1 MLLAAA
7 TQAVA
12 QTVGIILL
20 STSLSPD
27 NHLQALIPRIQHD
40 ANVEDHTPFI
50 AFNSCDLIGSSGW
63 TIARFGPVDG
73 MLYVKLDGDR
83 VKVTTAYEPATVQRQ
98 TNQRPADDFGQPQ
111 HLEIGLPS
119 LTAKSCCGVRAQLR
133 ADYTPPRP
141 LNAELDATSRL
152 AALIDFPGAQSADAC
167 AGNTAE
173 NPRVDT
179 LITLPP
185 GDTVVISARQKTLR
199 LKGGAHVYIVDFP
212 SSFLAGTESHTHT
225 ENHYL
230 VYFGMLDY
238 ASCNKDWRMCAG
250 AKGPDCHT
258 PFKRPGGKVVTT
270 VPDDGFSHWAAR
282 VDINCSDS
290 QYP

>member
-20 STSLSPD
+20 STALSPD

-40 ANVEDHTPFI
+40 ANVEDHTPLI

-63 TIARFGPVDG
+63 TISRLGPVDG

-83 VKVTTAYEPATVQRQ
+83 VKVTTASEPATVQQ
-98 TNQRPADDFGQPQ
+98 TTQRSNNDDFGQH
-111 HLEIGLPS
+111 HLEIGLPPLS
-119 LTAKSCCGVRAQLR
+119 ACCKKPEKLLPE
-133 ADYTPPRP
+133 YTPPVP
-141 LNAELDATSRL
+141 LNAELDPSSRL
-152 AALIDFPGAQSADAC
+152 AALLDFPGAQSAEAC
-167 AGNTAE
+167 AGSAAD

-199 LKGGAHVYIVDFP
+199 LKGGAHLYVVDFP
-212 SSFLAGTESHTHT
+212 SSFVTGASDHVHA
-225 ENHYL
+225 ENHFLIY
-230 VYFGMLDY
+230 YGMLEKP
-238 ASCNKDWRMCAG
+238 SCNPDWRKC
-250 AKGPDCHT
+250 AKGGGQIGCLA
-258 PFKRPGGKVVTT
+258 PFKRPGGASPAV
-270 VPDDGFSHWAAR
+270 DLNDSFHHWAAR